1 MMSNASSLKYP
12 DSTWSLQHLL
22 CGNTNTPV
30 WIKARVEAAWGMLDK
45 EFLLFPSCLQ
55 TRQYL
60 WLLGVYAI
68 SKEIDFGL
76 LRVGFNSVRGF
87 TNGSSIWDFFYV
99 HCHSLCFLYTLA
111 LQQLHITST
120 LNTFLPI
127 SFSTWCR
134 KRIPGGTCRLEFS
147 LYRLTTKS
155 IILVK
160 ASANNRLSKRYWVI
174 IDCFSIKKK

>member
-1 MMSNASSLKYP
+1 MTPTKSSLWKHKHP
-12 DSTWSLQHLL
+12 S
-22 CGNTNTPV
+22 
-30 WIKARVEAAWGMLDK
+30 LDK
-45 EFLLFPSCLQ
+45 GSSWSCLRDA
-55 TRQYL
+55 RQRISSISIL
-60 WLLGVYAI
+60 FADQAVFVALGCI
-68 SKEIDFGL
+68 CNIKRNRFWTF
-76 LRVGFNSVRGF
+76 RVGFNSLRGF
-87 TNGSSIWDFFYV
+87 TNGSSKWDFFYV

-160 ASANNRLSKRYWVI
+160 ASAN
-174 IDCFSIKKK
+174 